1 MAQRGKPSTAHVY
14 GKEGFC
20 IHCHMYKVNVE
31 KLSHVCTPAR
41 EIAQDK
47 LDAIQGLKAEE
58 QAVQNG

>member
-20 IHCHMYKVNVE
+20 IYCHMYKVNVD

-41 EIAQDK
+41 EAEQDK
-47 LDAIQGLKAEE
+47 LEAMAALIKEE
-58 QAVQNG
+58 TAVQNG